1 MGKNKFRRGGFHI
14 RPCPFAAEHTSA
26 GAYRMRPYGSLF
38 FERSAATRS
47 TKFIIYYFLF
57 FICLSAHLLLI
68 ALTKALM
75 PATIISVWVPQPQVS
90 SPEAHFRP
98 T

>member
-1 MGKNKFRRGGFHI
+1 MGKNEFRRGGFHI

-38 FERSAATRS
+38 RAERSDAVH
-47 TKFIIYYFLF
+47 KIYYLLFLIF
-57 FICLSAHLLLI
+57 YLLSAHLLLI

>member
-1 MGKNKFRRGGFHI
+1 MGKNKSRRGGFHI

-38 FERSAATRS
+38 LSGAQRRSPQNLL
-47 TKFIIYYFLF
+47 FIIFYL
-57 FICLSAHLLLI
+57 LSAHLLLI

-90 SPEAHFRP
+90 SPEAHFKP